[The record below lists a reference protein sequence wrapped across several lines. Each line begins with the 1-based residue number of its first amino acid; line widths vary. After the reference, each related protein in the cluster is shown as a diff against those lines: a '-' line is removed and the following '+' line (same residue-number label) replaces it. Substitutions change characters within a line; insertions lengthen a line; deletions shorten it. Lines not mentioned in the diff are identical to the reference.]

1 MIKRGLLLALSI
13 AATGLL
19 GLPVV
24 TSSLADEVADEIDDI
39 DVERCIRVRS
49 LRSTKIV
56 DDLNIIFYMVGS
68 TTYHNILPRQCHGLA
83 RQDRFSYQSRSGNL
97 CDLDTIRILYQAGT
111 GMQEGNACRLGKFHP
126 ISREDAD
133 AILDRSSEP
142 LHAEPIPM
150 PEPEEIGAGNEES
163 GDESQ
168 N

>member
-1 MIKRGLLLALSI
+1 MIKRMHLLALSI

-19 GLPVV
+19 AV
-24 TSSLADEVADEIDDI
+24 TPSLADEVVDEIDDI
-39 DVERCIRVRS
+39 KAKSCIRVRS
-49 LRSTKIV
+49 LRSTKVV

-83 RQDRFSYQSRSGNL
+83 RQDRFSYESRSGNL

-126 ISREDAD
+126 ITKEDAD
-133 AILDRSSEP
+133 ALKEKLRELP
-142 LHAEPIPM
+142 QAEPIPL
-150 PEPEEIGAGNEES
+150 PEPEEIGEDSEES
-163 GDESQ
+163 GDEHQ

>member
-1 MIKRGLLLALSI
+1 MIKRLHLLALSI

-19 GLPVV
+19 AV
-24 TSSLADEVADEIDDI
+24 TPSLADEVVDEIDDI
-39 DVERCIRVRS
+39 KAKSCIRVRS
-49 LRSTKIV
+49 LRSTKVV

-83 RQDRFSYQSRSGNL
+83 RQDRFSYESRSGNL

-133 AILDRSSEP
+133 ALLEKSSEP
-142 LHAEPIPM
+142 PRAEPIPL
-150 PEPEEIGAGNEES
+150 PEPEEIGEDSEES
-163 GDESQ
+163 GDEHQ